1 MSQPFLRIPEPEIP
15 RPFKRRFQPNGM
27 QLALRDTWNRTRRQ
41 GAEVWRSGKR
51 HGAELWRMGKRH
63 PRTLGMISGAAAL
76 TLLGGYTLSA
86 TGSGR
91 SLCATAL
98 ETGSSGSKK
107 GKAPPFL
114 VLIEPVGTAAAGSD
128 LEVRYDVCGL
138 PSGSAYRGRLQI
150 TQQRVA
156 KKSSAKPKTLIVN
169 FKDEVDGVATRRE
182 REVELRNLKPGAYNV
197 ELSVVDARG
206 RERKTQRK
214 MQLKA
219 R

>member
-1 MSQPFLRIPEPEIP
+1 MTQPFLRIPDPEIP
-15 RPFKRRFQPNGM
+15 RPFKRRFQPNGT
-27 QLALRDTWNRTRRQ
+27 QLAVRDTWNRVRRQ
-41 GAEVWRSGKR
+41 SAEAWRSGRR

-63 PRTLGMISGAAAL
+63 PRTIGMISGAAAL

-107 GKAPPFL
+107 AKAPRFL
-114 VLIEPVGTAAAGSD
+114 VLMEPVGTAAAGSD

-156 KKSSAKPKTLIVN
+156 KKGSAKPKTLIVN

-182 REVELRNLKPGAYNV
+182 REVELRNLKPGAYNI
-197 ELSVVDARG
+197 ELSVVDGRG
-206 RERKTQRK
+206 RERKTQRR